1 MNTPLGFSIYQI
13 LPPIHMRESLPMVSS
28 LSSVVADA
36 LPRLSRISE
45 ESAAH
50 RPAPDK
56 WSGKEIL
63 GHLIDSAANN
73 HQRFIRLQ
81 LEREMSLPGYAQDGW
96 VRVNRYQNRP
106 WTEIIA
112 LWAAYN
118 RHLATII
125 ESLDPSALNHVWH
138 SPEGDVT
145 LEFIA
150 TDYVRHMKHHL
161 RQIGLAIP
169 E

>member
-1 MNTPLGFSIYQI
+1 
-13 LPPIHMRESLPMVSS
+13 MRESHAMISS
-28 LSSVVADA
+28 LSSVVARV
-36 LPRLSRISE
+36 LPHLSAIPE
-45 ESAAH
+45 QAAGQK
-50 RPAPDK
+50 PAPNK
-56 WSGKEIL
+56 WSKKEIL

-81 LEREMSLPGYAQDGW
+81 LERDINLPGYEQDGW
-96 VRVNRYQNRP
+96 VRVSRYQDLP

-125 ESLDPSALNHVWH
+125 ESIDPSALDHVWH

-145 LEFIA
+145 LDFIA
-150 TDYVRHMKHHL
+150 TDYVRHLKHHL
-161 RQIGLAIP
+161 QQIGLSV
-169 E
+169 

>member
-1 MNTPLGFSIYQI
+1 
-13 LPPIHMRESLPMVSS
+13 MVST
-28 LSSVVADA
+28 LSSVLADA
-36 LPRLSRISE
+36 LPRLSAISE
-45 ESAAH
+45 QSAEQK
-50 RPAPDK
+50 PAPNK
-56 WSGKEIL
+56 WSKKEIH

-81 LEREMSLPGYAQDGW
+81 LEREISLPGYQQDGW
-96 VRVNRYQNRP
+96 VRVTGYQSRP
-106 WTEIIA
+106 WAEIVA

-125 ESLDPSALNHVWH
+125 ESLDPSALGHVWH
-138 SPEGDVT
+138 SPAGDLT

-161 RQIGLAIP
+161 RQIGLP
-169 E
+169 QE